1 MQKRVRFLSVVLI
14 LTLILS
20 VCSCAKNN
28 TPTDPEPAVTTEE
41 IVETTAETT
50 EPTPTPTSTPTPTPT
65 PTPIPECSLEE
76 VCDLFTDCVGESA
89 SYAES
94 QLESFFGIELHDD
107 VYETTNYEGK
117 PDYIYNVVIIVE
129 GVKFTQITIQAYEDE
144 DRVEYIGIEYGGFA
158 SPSDTEEIYST
169 YYETYVDILNGIYGE
184 PTEVVDQ
191 ETIQDS
197 IYVFDDDLA
206 VNTGYYTDSG
216 ANFWFNIGYA

>member
-1 MQKRVRFLSVVLI
+1 MQKRVRFLSVVLV
-14 LTLILS
+14 LTLIMS
-20 VCSCAKNN
+20 VCSCSQNN
-28 TPTDPEPAVTTEE
+28 NPTDPEPAVTTEE
-41 IVETTAETT
+41 TVETTAETT

-117 PDYIYNVVIIVE
+117 PDYIYSVVIIVE

-144 DRVEYIGIEYGGFA
+144 DRVEYVGFA
-158 SPSDTEEIYST
+158 APSGNIEDYIT

-184 PTEVVDQ
+184 PTEEVDQ
-191 ETIQDS
+191 DNMQDS
-197 IYVFDDDLA
+197 VYVFDDDLA

-216 ANFWFNIGYA
+216 ENFWFNIGYA